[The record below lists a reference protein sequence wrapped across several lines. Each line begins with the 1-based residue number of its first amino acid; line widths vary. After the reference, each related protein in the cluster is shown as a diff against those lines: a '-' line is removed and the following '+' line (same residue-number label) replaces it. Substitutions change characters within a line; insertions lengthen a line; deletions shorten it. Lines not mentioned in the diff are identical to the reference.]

1 MAKADHLVESLP
13 EGLKLELERLE
24 DETNDLKNVVDFP
37 MKYYTYNAQNQLKF
51 NCHLVKDEI
60 LEEQPIYRSDIGILL
75 YENGVYKRVNN
86 GDIKHIIQKKIGEE
100 ATIHRKQE
108 TLDLILH
115 ENKAIPLAEF
125 NKKFRFLNVQNGI
138 YSLSGKTFQKHLPS
152 YKTTIQLPI
161 NYDPEAKCPAILE
174 FLHDILD
181 EDGVQFVIEWLA
193 YMCLPYTDTD
203 KIVILHGNGGNG
215 KSALL
220 NIFSHFL
227 GTQNITHMTLHEIA
241 DDKFMKAQL
250 YGKLANICGDIDSK
264 AINNTGIIKNL
275 TGVEPI
281 QAQFKGIDSF
291 SFQSFAKLMFSA
303 NDLPKTIDKTN
314 GWFRRWFII
323 PFEKSIPEEKKME
336 RSELDKRLTNP
347 KELSGLLNLVLEAVK
362 KLEKSGYKFTIP
374 EASKKAIDE
383 YQLASD
389 DLAQFIHSHC
399 EINKDRVAKVKWT
412 HFYHCYKSW
421 FVDENNE
428 LPDSKKIIKERLAE
442 KGFKVEIGAGN
453 NFWLMG
459 LSFKEN
465 SEYFKR

>member
-1 MAKADHLVESLP
+1 MAKADYLVESLP
-13 EGLKLELERLE
+13 EELKLELERLE
-24 DETNDLKNVVDFP
+24 NVVDFP
-37 MKYYTYNAQNQLKF
+37 MKYYTYNAQNQMKF

-60 LEEQPIYRSDIGILL
+60 LEERPIYRSDIGVLL
-75 YENGVYKRVNN
+75 YE
-86 GDIKHIIQKKIGEE
+86 
-100 ATIHRKQE
+100 
-108 TLDLILH
+108 
-115 ENKAIPLAEF
+115 
-125 NKKFRFLNVQNGI
+125 
-138 YSLSGKTFQKHLPS
+138 
-152 YKTTIQLPI
+152 
-161 NYDPEAKCPAILE
+161 
-174 FLHDILD
+174 
-181 EDGVQFVIEWLA
+181 
-193 YMCLPYTDTD
+193 
-203 KIVILHGNGGNG
+203 NGGNG

-303 NDLPKTIDKTN
+303 NKLPKTIDKTN

-323 PFEKSIPEEKKME
+323 PFEKSIPEEKKIE

-374 EASKKAIDE
+374 ETAKKAIDE

-389 DLAQFIHSHC
+389 DLAQFIQEHC
-399 EINKDRVAKVKWT
+399 VVNKSRNIKVRWT
-412 HFYHCYKSW
+412 HFYSCFKDW
-421 FVDENNE
+421 FISENNE
-428 LPDSKKIIKERLAE
+428 IPDSKKIIQERLAE
-442 KGFKVEIGAGN
+442 KGFKVELGAGN
-453 NFWLMG
+453 NRWLMG